1 MYQVNASLA
10 RMYVLPVVA
19 TLPTVASPVRPGQ
32 GPSSPVRRRRSPAH
46 GGRYGENVARK
57 TGPVGRDDVLAEL
70 RRVVDE
76 AVAGRGHLLLLA
88 GEAGIGKTTML
99 TAAAG
104 FAESR
109 GVRVAWGWGWPGE
122 GAPGYWPWVQ
132 VMRMLGLDIPWP
144 ADQGGQAVQDAPAS
158 ERFRLFDEVTSLLLA
173 ESRIQPLLVLLDDLQ
188 WADPP
193 SQLLLDFLARRLP
206 AGAVAVVGSYRDTEP
221 TPGPAPGPALASL
234 AARTTVLPLTGL
246 SRDAVTSLIADVV
259 GDQRAA
265 EVAAGVHRRTGG
277 NPFFAQQVSW
287 LLRSGQD
294 GIPPGVHE
302 ALALRFAAL
311 PGAAVA
317 ALRTAAVIGQRFTA
331 ELVAQAAGERPEA
344 ATEALSAAVK
354 ARVISLD
361 APSAYR
367 FAHDLFREYAYD
379 QLPAAERAGLHQR
392 IGQALEASRAAGGE
406 VPLTELA
413 RHFVHADP
421 ASAPAWKYSV
431 AAAGEATAR
440 LAYEDAVRHWEHA
453 VAAADAGPVG
463 RTRALLELA
472 EARRRAGQGQ
482 AAGQAYL
489 RAAERARAE
498 RDPAQLARAALGLHA
513 IGTRTWWPPD
523 EVVTLLSEALDALG
537 SGPGEQALR
546 LRVMASLARALAWHG
561 LDLPRARALAAQAV
575 AAARADGDPPTL
587 TSCLLAQ
594 HHAIWVAGTARDRL
608 RIAAEV
614 AGLAERTGDQ
624 EVLLEARLLAATDRL
639 ELADPGF
646 RAELDEFLRL
656 ADALRQPRFRYAAL
670 VRRAALALLAGRLAE
685 AERLIG
691 QAEMLGE
698 EYGEPGVRDV
708 RYDQGW
714 DLLRAQGRLGEL
726 GGTLPEMFP
735 DPESAQARGSRA
747 LILLASGAKAEAAE
761 VIAPLLDTGAG
772 PGATPPDHQRLLGLT
787 YAAEL
792 SAAFGAVPVAEQ
804 LYAALLPFQDEAVV
818 SGAAITF
825 RGAVAHYLGVL
836 AAVLGR
842 AGAAAGHLERAVA
855 THDRLGAVIWAL
867 HSQYELARVRLDQ
880 PGRREAAVSALAEVA
895 RKARTLGLA
904 QLGRDA
910 EAAGFAAGQVPV
922 TEGTFARD
930 GAMWTLAYGD
940 VSVRMRDAKGLAD
953 LAVLLAAP
961 GRQVPAADLIAAAGA
976 GPAGRADLRLGAD
989 EVLDAT
995 ARKQIRARLADLG
1008 EDIAEAE
1015 SWNDPERAARARAE
1029 RDALLRELAAAAG
1042 PAGQPRLLG
1051 DQSERARK
1059 AVTAR
1064 IRDVIGRIGQ
1074 VHPALASHL
1083 GESITTGTR
1092 CSYSPPTPVTWR
1104 L

>member
-1 MYQVNASLA
+1 MS
-10 RMYVLPVVA
+10 RKPSA
-19 TLPTVASPVRPGQ
+19 T
-32 GPSSPVRRRRSPAH
+32 
-46 GGRYGENVARK
+46 RK

-109 GVRVAWGWGWPGE
+109 GARVAWGWGWPGE

-144 ADQGGQAVQDAPAS
+144 DQQQQQRARPAAGDAPAS
-158 ERFRLFDEVTSLLLA
+158 DRFRLFDEVTSLLLA

-221 TPGPAPGPALASL
+221 VPGPVPGSALASL

-246 SRDAVTSLIADVV
+246 SPGAVTDLVADVV
-259 GDQRAA
+259 GEARAA

-287 LLRSGQD
+287 LLRSGQH

-311 PGAAVA
+311 PGAAAA

-331 ELVAQAAGERPEA
+331 DLVAQAAGERPGA
-344 ATEALSAAVK
+344 VTEALSAAVR
-354 ARVISLD
+354 ARVVIRD
-361 APSAYR
+361 APGAYR

-379 QLPAAERAGLHQR
+379 QLPAAERAGLHER
-392 IGQALEASRAAGGE
+392 IGQALARDGD
-406 VPLTELA
+406 VPVAEIA

-421 ASAPAWKYSV
+421 ASPQARRYSV
-431 AAAGEATAR
+431 AAARDAAAR
-440 LAYEDAVRHWEHA
+440 LAYEEAVRHWEHA
-453 VAAADAGPVG
+453 VAASGEAQADRIEAW
-463 RTRALLELA
+463 LELA
-472 EARRRAGQGQ
+472 EARRRAGQGE

-489 RAAERARAE
+489 RGAALARGNDPPRPPREDIARAGP
-498 RDPAQLARAALGLHA
+498 DPRGLARAALGLHA
-513 IGTRTWWPPD
+513 IGSRLWWPPA
-523 EVVTLLSEALDALG
+523 EVIALLSEALETL
-537 SGPGEQALR
+537 GPGGNDPLR
-546 LRVMASLARALAWHG
+546 LRVLASLARALAWHG
-561 LDLPRARALAAQAV
+561 LDLPRARTLAAEAV

-587 TSCLLAQ
+587 AACLLAQ
-594 HHAIWVAGTARDRL
+594 HHAVWAPDTAPERL
-608 RIAAEV
+608 RIAADV
-614 AGLAERTGDQ
+614 AELAERAADD
-624 EVLLEARLLAATDRL
+624 EILLEARLLAASDRL
-639 ELADPGF
+639 ELADPAF

-656 ADALRQPRFRYAAL
+656 AATSRQPRFRYAAL
-670 VRRAALALLAGRLAE
+670 VRRAMLALLAGRLAE
-685 AERLIG
+685 AGQLIG

-698 EYGEPGVRDV
+698 ECGEPGVRDV

-714 DLLRAQGRLGEL
+714 DLLTAQGRLGEL
-726 GGTLPEMFP
+726 AGTLPEMFP
-735 DPESAQARGSRA
+735 DPESVQARGSRA
-747 LILLASGAKAEAAE
+747 QVLIAAGARDEAAE
-761 VIAPLLDTGAG
+761 VVAPLLDRG
-772 PGATPPDHQRLLGLT
+772 PEMMPANHQRLIGLA
-787 YAAEL
+787 YAAETT
-792 SAAFGAVPVAEQ
+792 AALGIVPAAEQ
-804 LYAALLPFQDEAVV
+804 IYQALEPFAGQAVV
-818 SGAAITF
+818 SGVAVTF
-825 RGAVAHYLGVL
+825 KGAVAHHLGVL
-836 AAVLGR
+836 AAVTGR
-842 AGAAAGHLERAVA
+842 TAAAASHLERAVA
-855 THDRLGAVIWAL
+855 AHDRLGAVVWSL
-867 HSQYELARVRLDQ
+867 RSRYELARVRLGQ

-895 RKARTLGLA
+895 RKSHALGLA
-904 QLGRDA
+904 QLARDA

-922 TEGTFARD
+922 TEGIFSRD
-930 GAMWTLAYGD
+930 GAMWTLAYGG
-940 VSVRMRDAKGLAD
+940 VSVRMRDAKGLSD
-953 LAVLLAAP
+953 LAVLLAVP

-976 GPAGRADLRLGAD
+976 GPAGRADLWLGAD

-995 ARKQIRARLADLG
+995 ARRQIRARLADLG

-1059 AVTAR
+1059 TVTAR
-1064 IRDVIGRIGQ
+1064 IRDIIGRIEQ
-1074 VHPALASHL
+1074 VHPALAGHL
-1083 GESITTGTR
+1083 RESVTTGTR
-1092 CSYSPPTPVTWR
+1092 CCYSPANPVTWR

>member
-1 MYQVNASLA
+1 VSRKPA
-10 RMYVLPVVA
+10 A
-19 TLPTVASPVRPGQ
+19 T
-32 GPSSPVRRRRSPAH
+32 
-46 GGRYGENVARK
+46 RK
-57 TGPVGRDDVLAEL
+57 AGPVGRAEVLTEL
-70 RRVVDE
+70 RRAVDQ
-76 AVAGRGHLLLLA
+76 AVAGRGQILLLA

-99 TAAAG
+99 AAASDY
-104 FAESR
+104 AESR

-144 ADQGGQAVQDAPAS
+144 GHQVSRGAGDVPAAGDAPAS

-188 WADPP
+188 WAGRP

-221 TPGPAPGPALASL
+221 TSGPAPGPALASL

-246 SRDAVTSLIADVV
+246 SPDAVTRLVADVV
-259 GDQRAA
+259 GDQLAA

-277 NPFFAQQVSW
+277 NPFFVQQVSW

-302 ALALRFAAL
+302 ALELRFEVL
-311 PGAAVA
+311 PGATAA

-331 ELVAQAAGERPEA
+331 DLVAQASGQRPEA
-344 ATEALSAAVK
+344 VTEALSAAVRT
-354 ARVISLD
+354 RVLSRD
-361 APSAYR
+361 PPDAYR
-367 FAHDLFREYAYD
+367 FAHDLFREYAYE
-379 QLPAAERAGLHQR
+379 QLPPAERAGLHQR
-392 IGQALEASRAAGGE
+392 IGQALEAGRAAGGD

-413 RHFVHADP
+413 RHFVQADP
-421 ASAPAWKYSV
+421 VSAPSWAYSV
-431 AAAGEATAR
+431 AAAGEATDR

-453 VAAADAGPVG
+453 VAAAAARPAD
-463 RTRALLELA
+463 RTGAVLELA

-489 RAAERARAE
+489 HAAELARAE
-498 RDPAQLARAALGLHA
+498 RDPGQLARAALGLHA
-513 IGTRTWWPPD
+513 IGTRLWWPPA
-523 EVVTLLSEALDALG
+523 EVIALLSEAFDALG
-537 SGPGEQALR
+537 PGQNDDPLR

-561 LDLPRARALAAQAV
+561 LDLPRAGMLAAEAV
-575 AAARADGDPPTL
+575 AAARAGGDPLTL
-587 TSCLLAQ
+587 AACLLAQ
-594 HHAIWVAGTARDRL
+594 HHAIWAPDTAPERL

-614 AGLAERTGDQ
+614 AELAERAADD
-624 EVLLEARLLAATDRL
+624 EILLESRLLAATDRL
-639 ELADPGF
+639 ELADPAF

-656 ADALRQPRFRYAAL
+656 AATSRQPRFRYAAL
-670 VRRAALALLAGRLAE
+670 VRRATLALLAGRLVE
-685 AERLIG
+685 AGQLIG

-698 EYGEPGVRDV
+698 ECGEPGVRDV

-714 DLLRAQGRLGEL
+714 DLLSAQGRLGEL
-726 GGTLPEMFP
+726 AGTLPEMFP
-735 DPESAQARGSRA
+735 DPESVQARGSRA
-747 LILLASGAKAEAAE
+747 EVLIAAGAIQEAAE
-761 VIAPLLDTGAG
+761 VVAPLLDRG
-772 PGATPPDHQRLLGLT
+772 PEMLPANQQRLIGLAHAAKTIAALGIVP
-787 YAAEL
+787 AAERVYL
-792 SAAFGAVPVAEQ
+792 
-804 LYAALLPFQDEAVV
+804 ALEPFAGQAVV
-818 SGAAITF
+818 SGVTVTF
-825 RGAVAHYLGVL
+825 NGAVAHYLGAL

-842 AGAAAGHLERAVA
+842 PATAASYLEQAVA
-855 THDRLGAVIWAL
+855 THDRLGAVTWSL
-867 HSQYELARVRLDQ
+867 RSQYELARLRLDQ
-880 PGRREAAVSALAEVA
+880 PGRREAATSALAELA
-895 RKARTLGLA
+895 RKAHALGLA
-904 QLGRDA
+904 QLARDA

-922 TEGTFARD
+922 TEGIFARD

-940 VSVRMRDAKGLAD
+940 VTVRIRDAKGLSD

-976 GPAGRADLRLGAD
+976 GPAGQADLRLGAD
-989 EVLDAT
+989 EMLDAT
-995 ARKQIRARLADLG
+995 ARRQIRARLADLG

-1029 RDALLRELAAAAG
+1029 RDALLSELAAAAG
-1042 PAGQPRLLG
+1042 PAGRPRLLG

-1064 IRDVIGRIGQ
+1064 IRDIIDRIGQ
-1074 VHPALASHL
+1074 VHPALAGHL
-1083 GESITTGTR
+1083 RESVTTGTR
-1092 CSYSPPTPVTWR
+1092 CCYSPPTPVTWR